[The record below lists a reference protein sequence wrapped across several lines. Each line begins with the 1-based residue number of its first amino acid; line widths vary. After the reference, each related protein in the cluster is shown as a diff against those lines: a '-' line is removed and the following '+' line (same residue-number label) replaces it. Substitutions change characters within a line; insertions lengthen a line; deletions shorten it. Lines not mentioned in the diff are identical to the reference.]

1 MRDRISG
8 SSSAEAEGWVRLDA
22 GEDGL
27 VGWWVVGGGWGFGG
41 GERLGVAVGGGGLGG
56 AGAERALV
64 WDATR
69 KLGCRP
75 VGSEKVSCVYSTYFT
90 QLCNSLRFMYWIT
103 HTKEKGTK

>member
-1 MRDRISG
+1 M
-8 SSSAEAEGWVRLDA
+8 RLDA

-56 AGAERALV
+56 AGAETALV

-69 KLGCRP
+69 KLGWWP
-75 VGSEKVSCVYSTYFT
+75 VGSVKQRVAFTYCT
-90 QLCNSLRFMYWIT
+90 V
-103 HTKEKGTK
+103 